1 MRWLIVLFAA
11 ALSFSAWALDLQQAK
26 QQGLVGEQLNGLVGV
41 VQGSGEAKA
50 VADDINRKRLA
61 SYQDIAK
68 RTGTSLTVVQSRAGQ
83 YNIERTQSGYYI
95 QLADGN
101 WRKK

>member
-1 MRWLIVLFAA
+1 MRWLMVLFAA
-11 ALSFSAWALDLQQAK
+11 ALSFSVWALDLQQAK

-41 VQGSGEAKA
+41 VQGSNDAQA
-50 VADDINRKRLA
+50 VANDINRKRLA

-95 QLADGN
+95 QLADGS

>member
-1 MRWLIVLFAA
+1 MRWLIIMFVA

-41 VQGSGEAKA
+41 VQGSVEATA
-50 VADDINRKRLA
+50 VANEVNRKRLA
-61 SYQDIAK
+61 SYQEIAQ
-68 RTGTSLTVVQSRAGQ
+68 RTGTSLTIVQARAGQ
-83 YNIERTQSGYYI
+83 LNIERTQAGYYI
-95 QLADGN
+95 QLADGS